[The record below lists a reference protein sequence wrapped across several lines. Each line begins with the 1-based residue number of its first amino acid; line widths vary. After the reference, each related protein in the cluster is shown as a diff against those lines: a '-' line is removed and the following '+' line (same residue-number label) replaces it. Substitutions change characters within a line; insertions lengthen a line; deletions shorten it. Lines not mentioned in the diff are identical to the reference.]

1 MGLTMEKISTFLA
14 YWLSVLLGV
23 FGTMTL
29 QDFAAYFGMLGV
41 AITVAVNWYYRR
53 QAMLFLTT
61 RASKEEIIRELNR

>member
-29 QDFAAYFGMLGV
+29 QDFTAYFGMFGV
-41 AITVAVNWYYRR
+41 AVTVAVNWYYRR
-53 QAMLFLTT
+53 KEMLFRTA
-61 RASKEEIIRELNR
+61 RKEEVIRELNR

>member
-1 MGLTMEKISTFLA
+1 MEKISTFLA

-41 AITVAVNWYYRR
+41 AVTVAVNWYYRR

>member
-53 QAMLFLTT
+53 QSMLFLTT